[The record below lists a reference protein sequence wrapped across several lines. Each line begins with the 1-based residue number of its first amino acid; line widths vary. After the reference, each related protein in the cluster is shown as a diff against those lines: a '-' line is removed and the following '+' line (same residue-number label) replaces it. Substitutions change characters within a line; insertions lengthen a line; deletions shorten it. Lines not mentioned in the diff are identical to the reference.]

1 MAMTLRD
8 LLPLLVVLLAGVW
21 VVHERR
27 RRSYVRLLRRCY
39 RRMDVALGIKAHIL
53 EHRAN
58 QRRKYG
64 WFLPPK
70 VTNFFWPPTQYGGIA
85 ALPFLRRREMY
96 VHLHMRQVPWPR
108 RWFTWHCQGGTVE
121 WTMEVD
127 ASFAGFIE
135 RVERGFADFLF
146 LKYRPGLFDVHDHRD
161 DHPPAPRVTVTRA
174 KPAQVPDQLVAHE
187 ELAD

>member
-1 MAMTLRD
+1 MTLRD
-8 LLPLLVVLLAGVW
+8 LLPLLIVLGLAVLVVN
-21 VVHERR
+21 EPR
-27 RRSYVRLLRRCY
+27 RRSHARLVRRCY

-70 VTNFFWPPTQYGGIA
+70 MTNFLWPPVQYGGIA
-85 ALPFLRRREMY
+85 ALPFLRRRELY
-96 VHLHMRQVPWPR
+96 IHLHARKPPWPT
-108 RWFTWHCQGGTVE
+108 RWYTWHIQGGTVE

-127 ASFAGFIE
+127 ASFAGFLE
-135 RVERGFADFLF
+135 RIERGFADFLF
-146 LKYRPGLFDVHDHRD
+146 LKYRPGLFDLRDHRD
-161 DHPPAPRVTVTRA
+161 KHPPAPRVTVMRA
-174 KPAQVPDQLVAHE
+174 KPAPVPDQLVAHE